1 MLKQPTSLFDELTIC
16 HALAQLHTPV
26 RRFGS
31 RGFFLCLRTRSSL
44 SPRAGLTTCWHRP
57 ISSHACHVHLS
68 RPVHPAQEYLM
79 DDGSLT
85 GKDIGECIVPSNMG
99 IDLMNLSKGM
109 EAQPEP
115 AAKKQKV

>member
-26 RRFGS
+26 RPFGS
-31 RGFFLCLRTRSSL
+31 RGFFLCLRTRTSL

-85 GKDIGECIVPSNMG
+85 GKDIGECIIPTQMG
-99 IDLMNLSKGM
+99 IPLEQMADQIKDRSMAASKCRL
-109 EAQPEP
+109 
-115 AAKKQKV
+115 